1 MVREVETLTLLLTG
15 EVLTLALLKCLL
27 DTVLR
32 TSLQGNTDFTSL
44 LVTWLQNLLSQL
56 HKHSGHKWFYGS
68 GQYGN
73 SPNHSNSQASRI
85 VTFCSQKH
93 FPFLNELVSAVIIAS
108 KFTKVRHYKAIVCI
122 AQNHAVRSFVIVTL
136 CTCKLEGLSSNMLS
150 IKSTF
155 YMWHIP
161 SFKGTIR

>member
-68 GQYGN
+68 G
-73 SPNHSNSQASRI
+73 
-85 VTFCSQKH
+85 
-93 FPFLNELVSAVIIAS
+93 
-108 KFTKVRHYKAIVCI
+108 
-122 AQNHAVRSFVIVTL
+122 
-136 CTCKLEGLSSNMLS
+136 
-150 IKSTF
+150 
-155 YMWHIP
+155 
-161 SFKGTIR
+161 